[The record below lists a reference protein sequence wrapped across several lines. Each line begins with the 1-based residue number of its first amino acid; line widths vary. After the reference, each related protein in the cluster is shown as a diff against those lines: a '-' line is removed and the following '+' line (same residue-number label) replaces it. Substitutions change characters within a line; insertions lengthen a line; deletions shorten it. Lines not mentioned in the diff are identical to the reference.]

1 VKYAHLFWR
10 LFGLP
15 VTGWD
20 DLLYHDIA
28 WMRAAADGL
37 GEAAEGGAAWPIP

>member
-1 VKYAHLFWR
+1 MKYAHLFWR

-20 DLLYHDIA
+20 GLLYADLA
-28 WMRAAADGL
+28 WMKPAADDWAKRQK
-37 GEAAEGGAAWPIP
+37 EEGGGG